1 MNHDQ
6 VPCTQLPP
14 ETTCCACH
22 EQSGST
28 CLCYE
33 INQPRHRVVFTFIE
47 MATAENQLAG
57 APVHRSLEQLSRM
70 TRHRCLVHPG
80 NLFERNRPGDVED
93 GGDAGQSASGDD
105 GEAHEGFRSLRR
117 LTITMASSSL
127 SR

>member
-14 ETTCCACH
+14 ETPGSACH
-22 EQSGST
+22 EQRRGT
-28 CLCYE
+28 RLCYK
-33 INQPRHRVVFTFIE
+33 INQPRHCVVCTFIE
-47 MATAENQLAG
+47 MATAQNQLAG
-57 APVHRSLEQLSRM
+57 AAFHRSLEQLSGM